1 MAITIPPK
9 NKKMDKST
17 ESFFG
22 PENLAIIVGIIVGT
36 IAISVMIIT
45 TFVSPYVIYY
55 HVLTF
60 DEPDIWYL
68 ECSMYID
75 KNHKNYNKSNPLDL
89 CNELTESGHVGSL
102 NPVYPIKDVRNY
114 CFTFITVVTSVIF
127 LLSVVYCMGNPES
140 VGVLASLLIFF
151 IVMFGNLIIRDYG
164 KNNNEYQKCHLLE
177 DTFSYLESDKDN
189 EFPDFKTITSDEC
202 EDFQSSI
209 PRWIFIFP
217 PINHGILGILG
228 SLGSLC
234 LCLTRKTQKERDR
247 TRKTS

>member
-1 MAITIPPK
+1 MNITIPPK

-36 IAISVMIIT
+36 IAICVMIIT
-45 TFVSPYVIYY
+45 SFVSPYVMYY
-55 HVLTF
+55 HLRTF

-68 ECSMYID
+68 KCSIYID
-75 KNHKNYNKSNPLDL
+75 EDHKNYNKSNPLDL
-89 CNELTESGHVGSL
+89 CNELTNNGHVGSL
-102 NPVYPIKDVRNY
+102 NPVYPIRDVRNY

-127 LLSVVYCMGNPES
+127 LLSVVYCMGNPEFA
-140 VGVLASLLIFF
+140 GVLTALLIFF
-151 IVMFGNLIIRDYG
+151 VVMVENQDIMDYG
-164 KNNNEYQKCHLLE
+164 KNNNEYQKCPLLE

-202 EDFQSSI
+202 EDLFSSI

-217 PINHGILGILG
+217 STNLGILGILG
-228 SLGSLC
+228 SLGGC